1 MVCQVISPSKGSG
14 VSSLTC
20 KFVWSSLNYKF
31 GKSSHFKW
39 HFSLFSISSQVLLQS
54 GVTPCWQLSL
64 GLTLCPLVSLGLLGS
79 IRCYS
84 TGSSGVTPL
93 AALTLRCG
101 GGLEPLKLRLN
112 TTATHLP
119 TIALG
124 EIKKE
129 ILAWMSKNKKKEI
142 YKLPLTP
149 MKKIKSN
156 LLHPATPIQPLH
168 YHTWLS
174 CPHHF

>member
-1 MVCQVISPSKGSG
+1 MAF
-14 VSSLTC
+14 LT
-20 KFVWSSLNYKF
+20 
-31 GKSSHFKW
+31 
-39 HFSLFSISSQVLLQS
+39 LQHQLS
-54 GVTPCWQLSL
+54 GVTPVWCETLLAALTLRFELSL
-64 GLTLCPLVSLGLLGS
+64 GLTLCPLVSVGLLLGDS

-174 CPHHF
+174 CPHHL

>member
-1 MVCQVISPSKGSG
+1 MAF
-14 VSSLTC
+14 LT
-20 KFVWSSLNYKF
+20 
-31 GKSSHFKW
+31 
-39 HFSLFSISSQVLLQS
+39 LQHQLS
-54 GVTPCWQLSL
+54 GVTPVRCDSLLAALSWTNFVSL
-64 GLTLCPLVSLGLLGS
+64 GSLGLLGS

-119 TIALG
+119 TTAPG

-129 ILAWMSKNKKKEI
+129 ILAWMYKNKKKEI

-156 LLHPATPIQPLH
+156 LLHPATPIQPL
-168 YHTWLS
+168 
-174 CPHHF
+174 PHLALMSTPPLTPSNATVCICKLALHI

>member
-1 MVCQVISPSKGSG
+1 MAF
-14 VSSLTC
+14 LT
-20 KFVWSSLNYKF
+20 
-31 GKSSHFKW
+31 
-39 HFSLFSISSQVLLQS
+39 LQHQLS
-54 GVTPCWQLSL
+54 GVTPVRCDSLLAALTLRFELSL
-64 GLTLCPLVSLGLLGS
+64 RLTLCPLVSLGLLGS

-112 TTATHLP
+112 TTATHLLTTAP
-119 TIALG
+119 G

-129 ILAWMSKNKKKEI
+129 ILAWMYKNKKKEI

-174 CPHHF
+174 CPHHL

>member
-14 VSSLTC
+14 VSSLTS

-39 HFSLFSISSQVLLQS
+39 HFSLFSIS
-54 GVTPCWQLSL
+54 GVTPVWCDSLLAALTLRFELSL
-64 GLTLCPLVSLGLLGS
+64 GLTLCPLVSLGLLDS

-129 ILAWMSKNKKKEI
+129 ILRENSMN
-142 YKLPLTP
+142 
-149 MKKIKSN
+149 
-156 LLHPATPIQPLH
+156 
-168 YHTWLS
+168 
-174 CPHHF
+174 